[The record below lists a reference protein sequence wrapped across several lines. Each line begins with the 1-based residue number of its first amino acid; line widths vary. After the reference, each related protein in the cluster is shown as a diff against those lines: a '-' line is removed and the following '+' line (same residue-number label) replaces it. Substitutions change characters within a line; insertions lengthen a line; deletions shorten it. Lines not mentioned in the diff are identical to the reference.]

1 MRVSDIV
8 TTCLVP
14 LVNYKMEIA
23 KEESSTYS
31 DPAYI
36 DQIAKLKKP
45 ADDNLKINNETL
57 IQGLQRH
64 CDHVYGDGEDS
75 GDRHIPRPARTEGG
89 SGKAFIIYI
98 TQLRDYLKLK
108 RNQLVQDRT

>member
-64 CDHVYGDGEDS
+64 CDHVHGDGEDS
-75 GDRHIPRPARTEGG
+75 GDRHVPCPTRPEGRPG
-89 SGKAFIIYI
+89 EVHSSFTTLGLIK
-98 TQLRDYLKLK
+98 
-108 RNQLVQDRT
+108 V